1 MTDRAELLEIIDK
14 AAREGVT
21 RLDLSGK
28 GITEI
33 PDCIG
38 QLTNLQQLILGENII
53 AEIPEYIGQLT
64 NLQELNFREKSNN
77 RDTGMHRSIS

>member
-1 MTDRAELLEIIDK
+1 MTDRAELIEIIEK

-21 RLDLSGK
+21 ELDLSGK

-38 QLTNLQQLILGENII
+38 QLTNLQTLDLGDNQIKK
-53 AEIPEYIGQLT
+53 IPKCIGQLT
-64 NLQELNFREKSNN
+64 NLEELNLEENN
-77 RDTGMHRSIS
+77 IKKYPTISVN